1 MRADDPSTAE
11 SHTTPLYGATIAE
24 TDQRAA
30 LTGGDVPVAVYGL
43 GKMGLPLAAVY
54 AETTGNVTGVDVD
67 PDVVETINA
76 GESHVVGEPGLGDV
90 VAEQVEQGCLE
101 ATTDGS
107 AAAAQARIHVII
119 VPTLLDEDN
128 EPDLTTVESVAADI
142 AAGLS
147 PGDLVIAEST
157 LPPGTCRDVLQPFLA
172 AESGLDTDQ
181 FGLAFCP
188 ERTSSGRALQDIRG
202 AYPKVVGGVDD
213 ESTRAAT
220 VLYDELSDNE
230 VHPVADATTAEA
242 VKVFEGIYR
251 DVNIGLANEL
261 GRLAD
266 ELDISVREAIETAN
280 DLPMCQLHDPGP
292 GVGGHCIPYYPHFL
306 LSRMDEPMDL
316 TRTARRVNQD
326 MPSVVVD
333 RLESELVAV
342 GSGIGTETETG
353 TNLADVSV
361 AVLGITYRPGVEETR
376 ASPAIGVIEQL
387 RDRGADVLGVD
398 PLVDPA
404 DYGAQPCSI
413 DAFESSSVDAAVV
426 VTPHEEFD
434 DIDWSALDPTVVID
448 GRDALDQGVLESAGH
463 RVYTLA
469 GSTAGQPPAAGT
481 DAFTTDDAGRRNAS
495 SEEDDGPTEAV
506 IEATGDGGH
515 GGGDGDDD
523 GDGGGDADG
532 GRAGTSERATDAAVN
547 RTDGG
552 TDV

>member
-1 MRADDPSTAE
+1 MRADNTPPADRTTA
-11 SHTTPLYGATIAE
+11 LYGTEADEA
-24 TDQRAA
+24 DQRAA

-76 GESHVVGEPGLGDV
+76 GESHVVGEPGLADL
-90 VAEQVEQGCLE
+90 VAEQVERSRFE

-119 VPTLLDEDN
+119 VPTLLDDDN
-128 EPDLTTVESVAADI
+128 EPDLTTVESVASDI

-157 LPPGTCRDVLQPFLA
+157 LPPGTCRDVIQPFLA

-220 VLYDELSDNE
+220 VLYDELSENE
-230 VHPVADATTAEA
+230 VHPVVDATTAEA

-266 ELDISVREAIETAN
+266 DLDISAREAIETAN

-306 LSRMDEPMDL
+306 LSRMDESMDL

-333 RLESELVAV
+333 RLESELAA
-342 GSGIGTETETG
+342 TG
-353 TNLADVSV
+353 TDLADASV

-387 RDRGADVLGVD
+387 RDRGVDISGID
-398 PLVDPA
+398 PLVDPSE
-404 DYGAQPCSI
+404 YGAQPCSI
-413 DAFESSSVDAAVV
+413 DAFESASVDAAVV

-434 DIDWSALDPTVVID
+434 AIDWDALDPTVVID
-448 GRDALDQGVLESAGH
+448 GRDALDRGVLETAGH

-469 GSTAGQPPAAGT
+469 GSADGRPPGSGV
-481 DAFTTDDAGRRNAS
+481 DAVTTNDTGSHNAS
-495 SEEDDGPTEAV
+495 SEKGDSPTGAG
-506 IEATGDGGH
+506 IEATQGDGQEK
-515 GGGDGDDD
+515 
-523 GDGGGDADG
+523 
-532 GRAGTSERATDAAVN
+532 SEDEHVIDTATN

>member
-1 MRADDPSTAE
+1 MRVDDTSPAAERTTA
-11 SHTTPLYGATIAE
+11 LYRTEITE

-76 GESHVVGEPGLGDV
+76 GESHVIGEPGLADL
-90 VAEQVEQGCLE
+90 VAEQVGQGRFE
-101 ATTDGS
+101 ATTDGP

-119 VPTLLDEDN
+119 VPTLLDDDN

-172 AESGLDTDQ
+172 AESGLDTDE

-220 VLYDELSDNE
+220 VLYDELSENE

-316 TRTARRVNQD
+316 TRTARRVNQT

-333 RLESELVAV
+333 RLESELTA
-342 GSGIGTETETG
+342 TETG
-353 TNLADVSV
+353 TELADASV

-387 RDRGADVLGVD
+387 RDRGADVSGVD

-404 DYGAQPCSI
+404 EYGAQPCSI
-413 DAFESSSVDAAVV
+413 DAFESASVDAAVV

-434 DIDWSALDPTVVID
+434 DIDWSALEPTVVID
-448 GRDALDQGVLESAGH
+448 GRDALDRGVLESAGH

-469 GSTAGQPPAAGT
+469 GSVDGQPPAAGT
-481 DAFTTDDAGRRNAS
+481 DAFTTGDTGSRNGS
-495 SEEDDGPTEAV
+495 SEKDDGRTEAV
-506 IEATGDGGH
+506 IEAVE
-515 GGGDGDDD
+515 GDGDGD
-523 GDGGGDADG
+523 GDGA
-532 GRAGTSERATDAAVN
+532 SEQTTDAAVN